1 MNMTKIVNLETGE
14 TIEREMT
21 ADETAQLEAL
31 QKAAL
36 AEIEKEAAEKAAAEA
51 AKAAAE
57 AKLEALGLTKED
69 LQALGL

>member
-1 MNMTKIVNLETGE
+1 MKYQEKIINIETGE
-14 TIEREMT
+14 EIVREYTPEQIAEVERSI
-21 ADETAQLEAL
+21 AEA
-31 QKAAL
+31 
-36 AEIEKEAAEKAAAEA
+36 EAITNDLAAAEA

>member
-1 MNMTKIVNLETGE
+1 MKYQEKIINIETGE
-14 TIEREMT
+14 EIVREYT
-21 ADETAQLEAL
+21 PKQIAEVELGIAEA
-31 QKAAL
+31 
-36 AEIEKEAAEKAAAEA
+36 EAITNDLAAAEA